1 MNPDPNP
8 QDPDGVY
15 RNQVT
20 GVARRLRRLAE
31 DVERIGRP
39 GASLD
44 TGLPDHV
51 TPALNVTNR
60 VQSELARLG
69 LVDLVLAAVLADHPT
84 ARFTPAQLLDKATA
98 AVEALVES
106 LPDNGFPGDKN
117 PGELAVA
124 EAALR
129 GAEVL
134 R

>member
-84 ARFTPAQLLDKATA
+84 ARFSPAQVLDRA
-98 AVEALVES
+98 ASAVAAHLDGPREDGWVE
-106 LPDNGFPGDKN
+106 
-117 PGELAVA
+117 AVA